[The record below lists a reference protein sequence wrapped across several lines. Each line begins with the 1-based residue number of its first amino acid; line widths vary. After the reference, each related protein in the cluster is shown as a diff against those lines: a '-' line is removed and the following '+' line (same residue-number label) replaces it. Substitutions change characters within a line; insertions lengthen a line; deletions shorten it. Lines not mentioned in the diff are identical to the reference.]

1 MVVKENFF
9 RRFAP
14 SLLLSILGGFLLH
27 AIDRP
32 APLTSNDLG
41 NPLNNPTTSSQNSN
55 SVLSNSQS
63 NTQPNPQ
70 DTSIPS
76 SKPTK
81 GPGVPDKPNPQ
92 KTTPN
97 KSPNPTPAKSSTPT
111 PLPTKSSTPTPLP
124 TKSSTPTPLPTQSQ
138 QSTGFTGKISGDA
151 ADARNYGRLTAT
163 VTFKNGKIE
172 NVSAFQSPSSWSQNS
187 LPSLI
192 DYVNTN
198 KITIEQIK
206 QISSEKLPCSI
217 SNSCKSQASFTA
229 NAFWLSVKSAIVKA
243 GL

>member
-97 KSPNPTPAKSSTPT
+97 KSPNPTPA
-111 PLPTKSSTPTPLP
+111 KSSTPTPLP